1 MQCLALLTHSR
12 RSQVRFQG
20 LGAFSVEFA
29 CSAWVI
35 PGFFLLP
42 QFKDTHI
49 RLMGNYKL
57 PVGVRIVDSQP
68 TANAGNNYV

>member
-1 MQCLALLTHSR
+1 MWSLHALR
-12 RSQVRFQG
+12 G
-20 LGAFSVEFA
+20 LFRGS
-29 CSAWVI
+29 S
-35 PGFFLLP
+35 FFLP

-57 PVGVRIVDSQP
+57 PVGVRIVDGQP